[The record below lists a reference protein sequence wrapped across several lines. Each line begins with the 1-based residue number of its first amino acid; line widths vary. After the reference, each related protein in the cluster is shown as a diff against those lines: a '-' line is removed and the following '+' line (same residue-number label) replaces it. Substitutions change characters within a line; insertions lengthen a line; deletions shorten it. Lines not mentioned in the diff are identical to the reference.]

1 MADGSRVQ
9 ALLVDDKMMKAG
21 GAAKRE
27 ELIKAFGGLSI
38 SKANVRDYT
47 KHEQAII
54 NKGDKD

>member
-1 MADGSRVQ
+1 M
-9 ALLVDDKMMKAG
+9 DDKMMKAG

-27 ELIKAFGGLSI
+27 ELIKAFGVLSI